1 MSRERSEGKTGIGGS
16 RRVGSALF
24 KKNIISVEYVK
35 LKLLVALFAA
45 ISLSVP
51 HLSHAAPVDELLDVP
66 VRVVGP
72 DGNDVPGAELLFR
85 GDNLGVTSDKWI
97 PAPQTMHLVNRDGFL
112 VNARVLAAGAQRYI
126 SDLKIVEGRT
136 VTRDLNTN
144 VVTSDET
151 PGITELLFRFDSD
164 DTLDVPV
171 RVVDADGNDV
181 KGAELLFRGDNLG
194 VASGEWISAPQTMR
208 VANGADLL
216 VNARILDAGLQRL
229 INEIQIVEGRSLT
242 KNLSTNTFTSDA
254 TPGTTEI
261 LFFFDDFY
269 GMIFSE

>member
-24 KKNIISVEYVK
+24 EKNIISVEYVK

-45 ISLSVP
+45 IYLSVP

-112 VNARVLAAGAQRYI
+112 VNARGPVSGAQRYLDFAARFPI
-126 SDLKIVEGRT
+126 RTQIHRPEPSD
-136 VTRDLNTN
+136 TN
-144 VVTSDET
+144 RRGVN
-151 PGITELLFRFDSD
+151 RNNDSQ
-164 DTLDVPV
+164 
-171 RVVDADGNDV
+171 A
-181 KGAELLFRGDNLG
+181 GARRC
-194 VASGEWISAPQTMR
+194 A
-208 VANGADLL
+208 
-216 VNARILDAGLQRL
+216 
-229 INEIQIVEGRSLT
+229 
-242 KNLSTNTFTSDA
+242 
-254 TPGTTEI
+254 
-261 LFFFDDFY
+261 
-269 GMIFSE
+269 

>member
-1 MSRERSEGKTGIGGS
+1 
-16 RRVGSALF
+16 
-24 KKNIISVEYVK
+24 
-35 LKLLVALFAA
+35 
-45 ISLSVP
+45 
-51 HLSHAAPVDELLDVP
+51 
-66 VRVVGP
+66 
-72 DGNDVPGAELLFR
+72 
-85 GDNLGVTSDKWI
+85 
-97 PAPQTMHLVNRDGFL
+97 MHLVNRDGFL

>member
-24 KKNIISVEYVK
+24 EKNIISVEYVK

-45 ISLSVP
+45 IYLSVP

-85 GDNLGVTSDKWI
+85 GDNLGVT
-97 PAPQTMHLVNRDGFL
+97 
-112 VNARVLAAGAQRYI
+112 
-126 SDLKIVEGRT
+126 
-136 VTRDLNTN
+136 
-144 VVTSDET
+144 
-151 PGITELLFRFDSD
+151 
-164 DTLDVPV
+164 
-171 RVVDADGNDV
+171 
-181 KGAELLFRGDNLG
+181 
-194 VASGEWISAPQTMR
+194 SGEWISAPQTMR

-261 LFFFDDFY
+261 LFFFDAFY